1 MKKLLTLILT
11 VILVLSIFSSCII
24 FVPNNTE
31 TETKT
36 DTKTETNTN
45 TEANTETGSQ
55 TGTNT
60 GTSTQ
65 TNTNTGTS
73 TQTNT
78 NTGTREDINP
88 EDIQRSTW
96 QLNFIYSHE
105 LSAIGEPLASL
116 LVDDCY
122 LGGDFDIE
130 FPDDITAGDTIT
142 VEYVGTISVQES
154 YPGRMILDGEV
165 LSYSFN
171 YADVIHLS
179 GEEFS
184 IENIKNNY
192 EYKKAR
198 VIIDREGRYVSL
210 NEYTGNEIY
219 LVTDQEALYGDL
231 EGIQDL
237 PSPLVMPVAC
247 MLAYNPRDVENGTD
261 ERTKKV
267 TIDLGYHSS
276 ELVEILD
283 NNGRRYAGYIGYNE
297 NGHQYIKY
305 APNTFSYYILVSC
318 EYNANQACKL
328 IDKEIENQ
336 HYEEYIKISNIEL
349 ENNQVLVVFPSF
361 DTYKVIQEEL
371 LDSLSALDYVKG
383 IEVDYIEASERNE
396 ILEGYELY
404 TDFRR
409 IEENNKIIKTYE
421 EFVSLFD
428 LSDEKNAPIK
438 SITEEIFEE
447 HYFVFLSDF
456 GYGHCV
462 DELIVKDVRIIDREL
477 YYSLY
482 EYYHGIHCEVAVED
496 MALIVVPKAE
506 LGGDIPEEFD
516 DEQMS
521 FNMYLEKVEE
531 PSDDIIKDEILEDV
545 IP

>member
-1 MKKLLTLILT
+1 MKKLLTLTLT
-11 VILVLSIFSSCII
+11 LILVISIFSSCVI
-24 FVPNNTE
+24 FAPNTTE

-36 DTKTETNTN
+36 DTETEANSNTN

-60 GTSTQ
+60 GTSTE
-65 TNTNTGTS
+65 
-73 TQTNT
+73 TNT

-105 LSAIGEPLASL
+105 LTSSGEPLASL

-142 VEYVGTISVQES
+142 VEYIGIINEQES
-154 YPGRMILDGEV
+154 YPGRKILDGRV
-165 LSYSFN
+165 ISYSFN
-171 YADVIHLS
+171 YADVTHLS

-198 VIIDREGRYVSL
+198 VILDREGRYVSL

-237 PSPLVMPVAC
+237 PSPLAWPVAC
-247 MLAYNPRDVENGTD
+247 MLAYNPRDIEDGTD

-276 ELVEILD
+276 ELIEILD
-283 NNGRRYAGYIGYNE
+283 NNCRRYAGYIGYNE

-305 APNTFSYYILVSC
+305 APNTYSYYILVSC
-318 EYNANQACKL
+318 ENNAHQACKL
-328 IDKEIENQ
+328 IDKSIENQ
-336 HYEEYIKISNIEL
+336 HYEEYINISNIEL

-361 DTYKVIQEEL
+361 DTYKVVQEEL

-383 IEVDYIEASERNE
+383 IDVGYIEASERNE
-396 ILEGYELY
+396 MLEGYELY

-428 LSDEKNAPIK
+428 LSDEKNAQINA
-438 SITEEIFEE
+438 ITEQIFEE
-447 HYFVFLSDF
+447 HYVVFLSDF
-456 GYGHCV
+456 CYGHCV
-462 DELIVKDVRIIDREL
+462 DELIVKDVRIIDGEL

-482 EYYHGIHCEVAVED
+482 EYYFGDGMHCEVAVED
-496 MALIVVPKAE
+496 MALIVVPKSDLGNLIPNEFHAE
-506 LGGDIPEEFD
+506 I
-516 DEQMS
+516 MS
-521 FNMYLEKVEE
+521 FGMYLEKEE
-531 PSDDIIKDEILEDV
+531 DDALLKDEEFLEE
-545 IP
+545 IIA